1 MKQTQWGLAVA
12 GAAAGAVTGLLGA
25 GGGMVLV
32 PLLTVLTDME
42 EQEIFSA
49 SLAVILPVCLVSL
62 ASAALTRGIP
72 WQAALPYLPGS
83 ALGGLLAGLLGR
95 KIPALWLHR
104 VLGGLIL
111 WGGVRYLWF

>member
-1 MKQTQWGLAVA
+1 
-12 GAAAGAVTGLLGA
+12 
-25 GGGMVLV
+25 MVLV
-32 PLLTVLTDME
+32 PLLTALTDLE
-42 EQEIFSA
+42 EQEVFST
-49 SLAVILPVCLVSL
+49 SLAVILPICLVSL
-62 ASAALTRGIP
+62 TATALTRGIP

-83 ALGGLLAGLLGR
+83 ALGGLLAGLWGR